1 MAESRD
7 RGSVAESHKELIPTM
22 SQLNNRPETLFRT
35 KLKDWQAAF
44 RARKAQLAAILGED
58 TPGETQTV
66 EAPVAVATPV
76 IREKKMANRKRV
88 RTRS

>member
-1 MAESRD
+1 
-7 RGSVAESHKELIPTM
+7 M

-44 RARKAQLAAILGED
+44 RARKAQRAALLGEETPSETPALEVTPAPVLAA
-58 TPGETQTV
+58 
-66 EAPVAVATPV
+66 PV